1 MFPLGTL
8 KRTNFN
14 TTWKLCRSQYLPPL
28 ENLSRSHHAFF
39 NSVWVLNIMPGKVQ
53 LFPANVKWSN
63 SDKKFLLVDE
73 KNFSLLPNL
82 LFQSSTFVMGWGLV
96 CKTMY
101 LAKPS
106 QQPRCWHDK
115 LFAKTH
121 YFNQF
126 LWQVCFGRIVVGIW
140 YSSNNIFLY
149 CNFAAPQ
156 SNFWS
161 NANLIRIWYC

>member
-1 MFPLGTL
+1 
-8 KRTNFN
+8 
-14 TTWKLCRSQYLPPL
+14 
-28 ENLSRSHHAFF
+28 
-39 NSVWVLNIMPGKVQ
+39 MPGKVQ

-82 LFQSSTFVMGWGLV
+82 LFQSSTFVMGGGPCMQNHV
-96 CKTMY
+96 SCQTITTAKM
-101 LAKPS
+101 LAWQALCQNPLLYK
-106 QQPRCWHDK
+106 K
-115 LFAKTH
+115 
-121 YFNQF
+121 FNQF

-161 NANLIRIWYC
+161 NTNLIRIRFQSDIVNWCGKQVSQIQFQIYKSKCPKKVE